1 MSDVREIKIVGA
13 KQSDLVMKRRR
24 TRKRQEGGDLDEEEP
39 IAQPKGPIKVSKV
52 NEVATPPIA
61 TNSAQQQT
69 ALAPAPAPAPAPTP
83 APAPI
88 PASTQQGGEA
98 KVVLKSKVAKQTKVL
113 LKKKEPVASGP
124 VPQTK
129 PLKVKTRK
137 VVVQAITKKLNKTRH
152 AMKQAKELPIEQVRA
167 VLIDKKLIKST
178 SKAPDSIL
186 RQIYSD
192 SLIVAKK
199 TL

>member
-1 MSDVREIKIVGA
+1 MGGKP
-13 KQSDLVMKRRR
+13 SDLIMKRRR
-24 TRKRQEGGDLDEEEP
+24 TRKRQEGGDLEEEEP

-52 NEVATPPIA
+52 NEVAVAPP
-61 TNSAQQQT
+61 
-69 ALAPAPAPAPAPTP
+69 PAPAPAPAA
-83 APAPI
+83 APVE
-88 PASTQQGGEA
+88 QQGGAEGSMA
-98 KVVLKSKVAKQTKVL
+98 KVVLKSKAAKQTKVL

-124 VPQTK
+124 AVPQAK

-137 VVVQAITKKLNKTRH
+137 VVLQAITKKLNKTRH

>member
-1 MSDVREIKIVGA
+1 MSDVREIKILGG
-13 KQSDLVMKRRR
+13 KPSDLVMKRRR
-24 TRKRQEGGDLDEEEP
+24 TRKRQEGGGEEEEME
-39 IAQPKGPIKVSKV
+39 QPLVQVKGPIKVSKV
-52 NEVATPPIA
+52 NEVAVAPALPP
-61 TNSAQQQT
+61 S
-69 ALAPAPAPAPAPTP
+69 APAPEPAPATTKPLGEVA
-83 APAPI
+83 AP
-88 PASTQQGGEA
+88 TQQGGDSIA
-98 KVVLKSKVAKQTKVL
+98 KVVLKSKAAKQTKVL
-113 LKKKEPVASGP
+113 LKKKEPIASGP

-137 VVVQAITKKLNKTRH
+137 VVLQAITKKLNKTRH

-178 SKAPDSIL
+178 SKAPDNIL